1 MWNLLKKSRDE
12 ECGELRDLLE
22 ESAAARPE
30 AVRVE
35 ELSEDWPSAQR
46 EHLSTCESCQEA
58 AQDLFATREIFQ
70 GVASQTDQA
79 RPWFA
84 TRVMEAI
91 RTRERELA
99 LPASLWSAFP
109 RFASRLAWVS
119 AVVLLAGSAWL
130 YERPVAAP
138 NKAPAAA
145 STQEYLFEAPP
156 PPMNQDDVLISMA
169 EKNQ

>member
-1 MWNLLKKSRDE
+1 MWNLLKKSDE
-12 ECGELRDLLE
+12 ECRELQDLLE
-22 ESAAARPE
+22 ESATARPE

-35 ELSEDWPSAQR
+35 ELNEDWPLAQR
-46 EHLSTCESCQEA
+46 KHLADCGSCQEA
-58 AQDLFATREIFQ
+58 AQDVLATREIFQ
-70 GVASQTDQA
+70 GVASQAEEA

-84 TRVMEAI
+84 TLVMEAI

-109 RFASRLAWVS
+109 RFASRLAWVA

-138 NKAPAAA
+138 NRAPTAA
-145 STQEYLFEAPP
+145 STQEYLFEAPA

>member
-12 ECGELRDLLE
+12 ECQELRDLLE
-22 ESAAARPE
+22 ESAAARLR

-35 ELSEDWPSAQR
+35 ELSEDWPAAQR
-46 EHLSTCESCQEA
+46 SHIASCESCQQA
-58 AQDLFATREIFQ
+58 AQDLFATREIFRAVPSEAEQ
-70 GVASQTDQA
+70 G

-84 TRVMEAI
+84 TRVMAAI
-91 RTRERELA
+91 RSRERELA
-99 LPASLWSAFP
+99 LGASLWSAVP
-109 RFASRLAWVS
+109 RFASRLAWVA

-138 NKAPAAA
+138 NRVPAAA

-169 EKNQ
+169 EMNQ

>member
-1 MWNLLKKSRDE
+1 MWNLLKKSDE
-12 ECGELRDLLE
+12 ECRELQDLLE
-22 ESAAARPE
+22 ESATARPE

-35 ELSEDWPSAQR
+35 ELNEDWPLAQR
-46 EHLSTCESCQEA
+46 KHLADCGSCQEA
-58 AQDLFATREIFQ
+58 AQDVLATREIFQ
-70 GVASQTDQA
+70 GVASQAEEA

-84 TRVMEAI
+84 TLVMEAI

-109 RFASRLAWVS
+109 RFASRLAWVA

-138 NKAPAAA
+138 NRAPAAA
-145 STQEYLFEAPP
+145 STQEYLFEAPL

>member
-1 MWNLLKKSRDE
+1 MWNLLKKSDE
-12 ECGELRDLLE
+12 ECGELQDLLE
-22 ESAAARPE
+22 ESAAACAK

-35 ELSEDWPSAQR
+35 ELSGDWPPAQR
-46 EHLSTCESCQEA
+46 KHLADCGSCREA
-58 AQDLFATREIFQ
+58 AQDFFAAREIFK
-70 GVASQTDQA
+70 GVASQAEEA

-91 RTRERELA
+91 RAQERELA

-109 RFASRLAWVS
+109 RFASRLAWAA

-130 YERPVAAP
+130 YERPVTAP

-145 STQEYLFEAPP
+145 SAQEYLFEAPAP
-156 PPMNQDDVLISMA
+156 AMNQDDVLISMA